1 MESKREFSLRQ
12 KTFSN
17 LLWRFMERMGAQ
29 LVAFVVS
36 LILARI
42 LSPEH
47 YGLIALVTVITSILN
62 VFVDSGL
69 GTALIQKKNAD
80 DTDFSTVF
88 YANIFICII
97 LYIVLFFT
105 APLIAHFFKKLE
117 LVSVIRVLGISVIIS
132 GVKNVQQAYVSKHLM
147 FKKFF
152 FATIGGAIVSA
163 IVGIVLAV
171 RGFGVWALVLQQL
184 ISAFIDT
191 CILWLIV
198 PWRPKRLF
206 SLSRLK
212 SLYSFG
218 WKLLVASLINTIYLD
233 IRQIVIGRGYS
244 SSDLAYYNQGQKFPQ
259 LIGINVNSTIDSVL
273 FPVMTEVQQ
282 DVLKIKMMTR
292 RAIKTASYIMW
303 PLLLGLAGVSHNV
316 VTLILTDK
324 WLPCVPYLIL
334 ACFCFGFE
342 PLQTANLNAIKALGR
357 SDITLKLEIVKKSI
371 STIIIFLTMPFGV
384 LAIAIGSFI
393 YTIIATVCN
402 SFPNRKLLNYS
413 YFEQIKDIFPSFF
426 ISICMSVLVYFLPL
440 STLPTTVQLIL
451 QILIGAI
458 FYVSITALLRFESF
472 IFLKNILKKYVRRC
486 QK

>member
-29 LVAFVVS
+29 LVALVVS

-69 GTALIQKKNAD
+69 GSALIQKKNAD

-117 LVSVIRVLGISVIIS
+117 LVSVIRVHGISVIIS

-198 PWRPKRLF
+198 PWRPK
-206 SLSRLK
+206 
-212 SLYSFG
+212 
-218 WKLLVASLINTIYLD
+218 
-233 IRQIVIGRGYS
+233 
-244 SSDLAYYNQGQKFPQ
+244 
-259 LIGINVNSTIDSVL
+259 
-273 FPVMTEVQQ
+273 
-282 DVLKIKMMTR
+282 
-292 RAIKTASYIMW
+292 
-303 PLLLGLAGVSHNV
+303 
-316 VTLILTDK
+316 
-324 WLPCVPYLIL
+324 
-334 ACFCFGFE
+334 
-342 PLQTANLNAIKALGR
+342 
-357 SDITLKLEIVKKSI
+357 
-371 STIIIFLTMPFGV
+371 
-384 LAIAIGSFI
+384 
-393 YTIIATVCN
+393 
-402 SFPNRKLLNYS
+402 
-413 YFEQIKDIFPSFF
+413 
-426 ISICMSVLVYFLPL
+426 
-440 STLPTTVQLIL
+440 
-451 QILIGAI
+451 
-458 FYVSITALLRFESF
+458 
-472 IFLKNILKKYVRRC
+472 
-486 QK
+486 